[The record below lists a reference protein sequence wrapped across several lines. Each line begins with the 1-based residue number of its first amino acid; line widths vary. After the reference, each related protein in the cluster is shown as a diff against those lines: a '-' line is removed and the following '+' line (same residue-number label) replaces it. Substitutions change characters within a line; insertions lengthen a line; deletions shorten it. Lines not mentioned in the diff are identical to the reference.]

1 MPHDELDG
9 LEVGA
14 YTLERPLGH
23 GGMGSV
29 WLAHRTDG
37 RFEGRVAVKL
47 MNLALVESLAVER
60 FRREG
65 SLLARLTHPGIARLL
80 DAGVAATRQPYLVIE
95 YIDGLPIDRYADL
108 AVLSVPDRLSL
119 ALQVL
124 DALSHAHTNFV
135 VHRDIK
141 PTNILVTPDGTVKL
155 LDFGIGKLLG
165 QEEGGDDSQLTAAGG
180 RAFTPAFAAP
190 EQVLGGPITMATDV
204 YSVGVLVYLL
214 VAGHHPMAGPGQAPA
229 SIPALSDIEPARI
242 GLGDLDSVLLKAL
255 NRPPADR
262 YQTAQE
268 FADDLRR
275 YLAQRPVRAQPD
287 SATYRMRKFLR
298 RHRDLVI
305 VGTAITAALIG
316 MATFSFRQMT
326 AARTQRNVAIR
337 SSQREGAL
345 SELQGILAA
354 DLPGPDGKS
363 LSMAGRIAK
372 AEEVLGRRYRND
384 PWLVATVLVD
394 LSGRHFEV
402 GDLAAQR
409 EMLERARAV
418 AKQASLGSPLALAD
432 CTRAINF
439 WLLDILD
446 SARADV
452 AEANAALAR
461 DPDPDL
467 SVKSV
472 CLEAEGKLLQS
483 AGETDQA
490 VALLEQALAIE
501 QAEPNGGRQLSVE
514 NSLAE
519 VLRLSG
525 RTREAVPHFRH
536 ILAELEANGYG
547 DTDAWPNVVA
557 FLAASLEELGELA
570 ELNVSLREYV
580 RTRQGASGAPI
591 ASRLSLLYGVSFLR
605 LGALDSAE
613 WWIGKAL
620 EDTTGRAGLFEAQL
634 PTVLSQLRL
643 DQGRLADARVQVGKL
658 PARARG
664 QRATAAM
671 MQARVRRAQGDADGA
686 SRLLELELSK
696 LEIDTLPKLALFT
709 LPLVTAGDWRLARA
723 DAHGADSLA
732 RLAREAAA
740 IDSLALTRSALVGRA
755 ELLRARALAANRELV
770 EARRAAE
777 RAVAALDNGY
787 GSENG
792 WSRMAR
798 ELVDSLS
805 R

>member
-1 MPHDELDG
+1 
-9 LEVGA
+9 
-14 YTLERPLGH
+14 
-23 GGMGSV
+23 MGSV

-80 DAGVAATRQPYLVIE
+80 DAGVAPTRQPYLVIE
-95 YIDGLPIDRYADL
+95 YIDGLPIDQHA
-108 AVLSVPDRLSL
+108 AEQALSVPDRLGL
-119 ALQVL
+119 VLQVL
-124 DALSHAHTNFV
+124 DALTHAHANLV

-141 PTNILVTPDGTVKL
+141 PTNILVTADGTVKL

-165 QEEGGDDSQLTAAGG
+165 QESGEGDSLLTAAGG

-190 EQVLGGPITMATDV
+190 EQVLGGPITTATDV
-204 YSVGVLVYLL
+204 YSVGVMAYLL
-214 VAGHHPMAGPGQAPA
+214 VTAQHPMSTPTQPLG
-229 SIPALSDIEPARI
+229 SIPALTDTEPART

-255 NRPPADR
+255 RRTPEDR

-275 YLAQRPVRAQPD
+275 YLGQRPVRARPD
-287 SATYRMRKFLR
+287 SVAYRMKKFLR
-298 RHRDLVI
+298 RHRTPV
-305 VGTAITAALIG
+305 VITALVATALIG
-316 MATFSFRQMT
+316 MAAFSLRQMT
-326 AARTQRNVAIR
+326 VARAQRNAAVR
-337 SSQREGAL
+337 SNLREGAL

-354 DLPGPDGKS
+354 DLPGPDGKP
-363 LSMAGRIAK
+363 LTMGGRIAK
-372 AEEVLGRRYRND
+372 AEEVLGRRYRKD
-384 PWLVATVLVD
+384 PWLVATVMVD
-394 LSGRHFEV
+394 LSGHHFEV

-409 EMLERARAV
+409 EMLERARIV
-418 AKQASLGSPLALAD
+418 AKQAGLDTPLALAD

-446 SARADV
+446 SARADI

-461 DPDPDL
+461 EPDPDP

-472 CLEAEGKLLQS
+472 CLEAEGKLLLS
-483 AGETDQA
+483 AGESDQA
-490 VALLEQALAIE
+490 VARLEEALAIE

-536 ILAELEANGYG
+536 ILTELEANGYG

-557 FLAASLEELGELA
+557 FLAASLEELGELV
-570 ELNVSLREYV
+570 ELNTSLREYV
-580 RTRQGASGAPI
+580 RQGPTGAPV
-591 ASRLSLLYGVSFLR
+591 APRLSLLYGVSFLK
-605 LGALDSAE
+605 LGALDSAD
-613 WWIGKAL
+613 WWIAKAL
-620 EDTTGRAGLFEAQL
+620 EGTTGRARLLEAQL

-643 DQGRLADARVQVGKL
+643 DQGRLADARVQVSKL
-658 PARARG
+658 PTRARG

-671 MQARVRRAQGDADGA
+671 MQARVRRAQGDVDGA

-696 LEIDTLPKLALFT
+696 LEGDTLPKLALFT
-709 LPLVTAGDWRLARA
+709 LPLVTAGDWRLDRDDAR
-723 DAHGADSLA
+723 GADSIAQLA
-732 RLAREAAA
+732 RDAAA

-770 EARRAAE
+770 EARRAAA
-777 RAVAALDNGY
+777 RALVALDHGY

-792 WSRMAR
+792 WTRAAR